1 MPPVLLVLRRLIG
14 FWQRRSL
21 PQMNYEGILANS
33 PLCALGCDPGAPVL
47 STGGWLP
54 RIAAFDPDDPQH
66 VLSLQSP
73 LRGGCTQTRHES
85 QCHVI
90 SSCHWNLHFAACLYR
105 SRAMYMVLSPINW
118 LRGIKQGLCIVPKK
132 CSFLSPNLRWIYLF
146 VSPVH
151 PSCGTSPRRSR
162 HSCCTAEVS
171 SRGRTFVN
179 GVANVSAMVKKD
191 PVRDVELTKT

>member
-1 MPPVLLVLRRLIG
+1 MREYWRTLLYVHLGVTLVRPYSPRAAGCPELLLLI
-14 FWQRRSL
+14 L
-21 PQMNYEGILANS
+21 VDY
-33 PLCALGCDPGAPVL
+33 
-47 STGGWLP
+47 
-54 RIAAFDPDDPQH
+54 PQH
-66 VLSLQSP
+66 VLSLQSS

-151 PSCGTSPRRSR
+151 PPCGTSPRRSR